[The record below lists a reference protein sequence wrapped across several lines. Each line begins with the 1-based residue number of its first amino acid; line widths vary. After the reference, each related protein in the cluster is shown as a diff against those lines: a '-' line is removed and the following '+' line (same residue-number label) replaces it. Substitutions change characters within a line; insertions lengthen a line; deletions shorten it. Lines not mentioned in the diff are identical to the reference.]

1 MFNIVEVEQG
11 YLFRTFRTIGAAV
24 MDVHDKKT
32 RSRNMKAIR
41 NRDTKPEVKVR
52 KLLHRHGFRYRI
64 APAAILGKPDIWLA
78 KWNTAIFVNGC
89 FWHMH
94 DCGFFKLPKSRTDFW
109 ADKLARNRDRD
120 KETISRLNSMGI
132 RVLTIWEC
140 SLKGTNRLG
149 EETILRLVKTFLL
162 TECYSASIDAHGLA
176 II

>member
-11 YLFRTFRTIGAAV
+11 YLFHTFRTLGAAV

-41 NRDTKPEVKVR
+41 NRDTRPEVKVR
-52 KLLHRHGFRYRI
+52 KLLHRHGFRYRV
-64 APAAILGKPDIWLA
+64 APAAILGKPDIWMA

-94 DCGFFKLPKSRTDFW
+94 DCDLFRLPKSRSEFW
-109 ADKLARNRDRD
+109 FKKLSRNKERDLEIIR
-120 KETISRLNSMGI
+120 KLNSAGV

-140 SLKGTNRLG
+140 SLKGANCIPEQL
-149 EETILRLVKTFLL
+149 LVTLIRTFLS
-162 TECYSASIDAHGLA
+162 TKCYRACIDRRGLL
-176 II
+176 IE